1 MAKACMTVMGA
12 LKSNEKCVLATLPNN
27 INTSLGCLSL
37 TNKKFFFDAVVVV
50 VIVVV
55 VVVVV
60 IERE

>member
-1 MAKACMTVMGA
+1 MGA

-50 VIVVV
+50 V